1 MLTEFFA
8 LAQSREKRGF
18 SEVSKLIT
26 DNCSTAK
33 DAKYALFSSSLQ
45 SYYGFVCKR
54 KNMPSSAPSAVKCL
68 CLWRQDVFAFKTH
81 ILAFL
86 CGLGVLSELNERARD
101 KSWLE
106 REEPHLIPIFL
117 VATTSGNIKPID

>member
-1 MLTEFFA
+1 MVLYVNERICFPP
-8 LAQSREKRGF
+8 R
-18 SEVSKLIT
+18 
-26 DNCSTAK
+26 
-33 DAKYALFSSSLQ
+33 
-45 SYYGFVCKR
+45 
-54 KNMPSSAPSAVKCL
+54 PP
-68 CLWRQDVFAFKTH
+68 RQDVFAFKTH

-106 REEPHLIPIFL
+106 HEEPHLIPIFL